1 MGVRAAHTLRTDV
14 DAFLTGRD
22 PDGPTDSLDAPDNLA
37 HHRPHVPAALAAAR
51 RHVAVATGTDVGRWV
66 TMRQVHG
73 AEVAL
78 VEGDVGRE
86 VRGVDALVTRERDL
100 ALVVMVADCVPVLLA
115 GRETVAAVHAGWRGI
130 VAGVVEAAVAR
141 MRAAGDGD
149 DEIVGI
155 VGPSIG
161 GCCYEVG
168 AEVQRAIAAR
178 VPTAVGR
185 TTRGTPSV
193 DLPHAVQT
201 RLADLEVRTLPAAV
215 PCTRCG
221 SGWFSHRAD
230 PASGRQIGLVV
241 RRPITDAS

>member
-1 MGVRAAHTLRTDV
+1 MVVRAAHALRTDV
-14 DAFLTGRD
+14 DAFLTGRA
-22 PDGPTDSLDAPDNLA
+22 PDAPSASLDAPDNLA

-51 RHVAVATGTDVGRWV
+51 RRVAVATGTDVGRWV

-100 ALVVMVADCVPVLLA
+100 ALVVMVADCVPILLA
-115 GRETVAAVHAGWRGI
+115 GRATVAAVHAGWRGI
-130 VAGVVEAAVAR
+130 VAGVVGAAVAR

-149 DEIVGI
+149 DEIVGV
-155 VGPSIG
+155 VGPAIG

-168 AEVQRAIAAR
+168 AEVQRAVAAR
-178 VPTAVGR
+178 TPTAVGR
-185 TTRGTPSV
+185 TSRGTPSV
-193 DLPHAVQT
+193 DLPQAVRT
-201 RLADLEVRTLPAAV
+201 ILTDLGVRTLAVPA
-215 PCTRCG
+215 PCTRCRP
-221 SGWFSHRAD
+221 GWFSHRAD

-241 RRPITDAS
+241 RRPAADAS